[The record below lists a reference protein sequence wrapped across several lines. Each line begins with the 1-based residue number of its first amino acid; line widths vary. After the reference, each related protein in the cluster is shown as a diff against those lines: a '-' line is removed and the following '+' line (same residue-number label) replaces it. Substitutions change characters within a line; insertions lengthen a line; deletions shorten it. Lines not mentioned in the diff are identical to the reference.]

1 VDSQPDR
8 APVDPVRGIAWGF
21 ALWAV
26 ATPVFAAAGEEFV
39 PLPDSGALVPVIVG
53 WVVFVAVVVG
63 LITIDYL
70 RRTGF
75 ERGAAGLTFG
85 ALVAAT
91 GLILDGVML
100 VAAGLSFPGLDD
112 ERTRTVAAFMLL
124 AYAVIVLVPAAI
136 AAWRGRAKSAGR
148 RAPRFDIGRPEPR

>member
-1 VDSQPDR
+1 VQSQPER
-8 APVDPVRGIAWGF
+8 APMDAARGIAWGF
-21 ALWAV
+21 TLWAV

-53 WVVFVAVVVG
+53 WVVLVAVVVG

-75 ERGAAGLTFG
+75 DGAAAGLTFG
-85 ALVAAT
+85 ALMAAT
-91 GLILDGVML
+91 GLILDGVMF

-112 ERTRTVAAFMLL
+112 ERSRTVAAFMLL
-124 AYAVIVLVPAAI
+124 AYAVIVVVPAAT
-136 AAWRGRAKSAGR
+136 AAR
-148 RAPRFDIGRPEPR
+148 RGRPESGVRREPRLGVGPPEPR